1 MANLPKKFLTNREIS
16 EFITGDNSELDSDGD
31 ANDSDLDDDHAS
43 IEYTVEPCLLP
54 TTTRIHREIVV
65 DTEQPT
71 HQFTEK
77 KNIKWRRIPFELH
90 PVIFPQPILKSATP
104 VGTPVL

>member
-16 EFITGDNSELDSDGD
+16 EFITGDNSELDSDAD
-31 ANDSDLDDDHAS
+31 ANDSDLDDDP
-43 IEYTVEPCLLP
+43 VEPCLLP

-65 DTEQPT
+65 DTEQPP

-77 KNIKWRRIPFELH
+77 VNIKWRRIPSDPH
-90 PVIFPQPILKSATP
+90 PVIFPQSTLKFATP